1 MPHTRLA
8 SLLLIT
14 LIAASTAAFLRAEQ
28 LKLRHSPVGTPA
40 VHVFISP
47 ECSGSPL
54 CVRKG
59 KLSFLLRSPQKVS
72 LTIVDSDGNT
82 VRHLVTNRSYPKG
95 RVTVLWDGAG
105 DNQKRLPDGA
115 YRLSIHLL
123 GEGRTITVPTN
134 ILIDRTPPQVS
145 ISNFRRGTKNFKFDY
160 RTSEEAFV
168 HVSLY
173 TRGGTLLGS
182 RQVYYGLGHYPW
194 INLKPGTYVLKFWAV
209 DLAGNRTVHGP
220 TKVVTIS

>member
-1 MPHTRLA
+1 VPHTRLA
-8 SLLLIT
+8 SLVLIT

-47 ECSGSPL
+47 ACTGSPL

-59 KLSFLLRSPQKVS
+59 KLSFLLRSPQRIS

-95 RVTVLWDGAG
+95 RVRVLWDGAG
-105 DNQKRLPDGA
+105 DGQKRLPDGA

-123 GEGRTITVPTN
+123 GQDRTITVPTN
-134 ILIDRTPPQVS
+134 ILIDRTPPQVF

-160 RTSEEAFV
+160 HTSEEAFV
-168 HVSLY
+168 HVSAYKHGKLI
-173 TRGGTLLGS
+173 GS
-182 RQVYYGLGHYPW
+182 RQVYYGIGHYPW
-194 INLKPGTYVLKFWAV
+194 ITLKPGTYVLRFWAV
-209 DLAGNRTVHGP
+209 DLAGNRSVHGP
-220 TKVVTIS
+220 VKVVRVS